1 MEESITDKAYD
12 LAQSMLD
19 ETDGDVNNLPEV
31 LQTVILVFIGQGV
44 IDNGGLQYFYEN
56 DFPGQPSYDVIV
68 AAFRRIGAEAVADC
82 IERTADMFPFPTPH
96 KKREERNDWMGS
108 IEDEEG
114 HEFHQL
120 SNFACGHESVWPL
133 LDAYVFKYR
142 AFLED
147 LPTEAE

>member
-1 MEESITDKAYD
+1 MERSVTDKAHD

-44 IDNGGLQYFYEN
+44 IDNGGLEYFYEN

-82 IERTADMFPFPTPH
+82 IERTADMFTFPNPH

-108 IEDEEG
+108 IEDAEG

-120 SNFACGHESVWPL
+120 SNYACGHESVWPL

-147 LPTEAE
+147 LPTEAD